1 MVDELASIPL
11 EIRDVMLFDDEVAP
25 VRGSAGKDNPRAR
38 ISGEDFRRL
47 LHAKQEYPIVA
58 SSHLFDDLEAKK
70 VQLQLAEKHLLPLTI
85 VGIVLSA

>member
-1 MVDELASIPL
+1 
-11 EIRDVMLFDDEVAP
+11 
-25 VRGSAGKDNPRAR
+25 
-38 ISGEDFRRL
+38 